1 MGKIKLMIAITLL
14 FVFSANSAEKLDFT
28 KKRNFYLGE
37 GEYGAVSL
45 ELVKYETFDFQSDMK
60 KPFILKKVNSNG
72 LLELIFDSTTLSG
85 SLEEGKTYSASFG
98 FTKKDIG
105 KIEKI
110 TVSAVYRPELRII
123 VQDSLLANNARISFS
138 PDNKTAKIQVKASR
152 NVSNVKIND
161 PDGYIRLGNGGTLS
175 FSKGMNELVVNL
187 AKEENFEAEILL
199 YKPAGEGNID
209 ELYLL
214 ISSTGFKTY
223 NTEAA
228 VSNVTE
234 ADTLE
239 IEEPLSADSAAAV
252 LNENT
257 KEPDEVQKPE
267 GGFGLT
273 AIIIISVMGL
283 IILILLFALMTNK
296 KGAMF
301 EKYQT
306 FFEDVATLVKIDPRG
321 SNIDKTTEEIM
332 MVLLEKFEF
341 SPAQPD
347 KPAAENK
354 KVLKK
359 PANLKSP
366 GISSKKE
373 AGGTGDNEIQLDFGN
388 SPQDNKN
395 NAEPDAP
402 LDPKPVSSGDKK
414 ISRGFDFLEDDN

>member
-1 MGKIKLMIAITLL
+1 MSKLKLITALMLL

-28 KKRNFYLGE
+28 KKKNFYLGE
-37 GEYGAVSL
+37 GEYGAISL

-60 KPFILKKVNSNG
+60 KPFILKKVNNTG

-105 KIEKI
+105 KVEKI

-123 VQDSLLANNARISFS
+123 VQDSLLANNARISFT
-138 PDNKTAKIQVKASR
+138 PDNKTATIQIKASK
-152 NVSNVKIND
+152 NVSNLKIND
-161 PDGYIRLGNGGTLS
+161 PEGYITLGKGGTLS

-214 ISSTGFKTY
+214 VSSKGFKTD
-223 NTEAA
+223 NAEAA
-228 VSNVTE
+228 VSNVTY

-239 IEEPLSADSAAAV
+239 TEEPLSADSAAAAV
-252 LNENT
+252 SGDITESEET
-257 KEPDEVQKPE
+257 DKPS

-283 IILILLFALMTNK
+283 IILLLLFAMLTNR

-341 SPAQPD
+341 STAQPD

-366 GISSKKE
+366 GISAKKE
-373 AGGTGDNEIQLDFGN
+373 SGGTAGDEIQLDFGS
-388 SPQDNKN
+388 SPQGDKKN
-395 NAEPDAP
+395 SEPDAP

>member
-1 MGKIKLMIAITLL
+1 MSRLKLIVQLMLL
-14 FVFSANSAEKLDFT
+14 FAFSANSAEKLDFT

-37 GEYGAVSL
+37 GEYGAISL

-60 KPFILKKVNSNG
+60 KPFILKKVNSTG

-105 KIEKI
+105 KVEKV

-123 VQDSLLANNARISFS
+123 VQDSLLANNARISFT
-138 PDNKTAKIQVKASR
+138 PDKKTATIQVKASK
-152 NVSNVKIND
+152 NVSNLKIND
-161 PDGYIRLGNGGTLS
+161 PDGFITLGKGGTLS
-175 FSKGMNELVVNL
+175 FVKGMNELVVNL
-187 AKEENFEAEILL
+187 AKDENFEAEILI
-199 YKPAGEGNID
+199 YKAAGEGNID

-214 ISSTGFKTY
+214 VSSTGFKTT
-223 NTEAA
+223 NVDAT
-228 VSNVTE
+228 VSNVAE

-239 IEEPLSADSAAAV
+239 TEEPLSADSAAAAV
-252 LNENT
+252 SGDVTET
-257 KEPDEVQKPE
+257 EEADAPS

-283 IILILLFALMTNK
+283 IMLLLLFALLSNK

-301 EKYQT
+301 DKYQT

-321 SNIDKTTEEIM
+321 SSLDKTTEEVM
-332 MVLLEKFEF
+332 MVLLDKFEL
-341 SPAQPD
+341 SPGQPD

-366 GISSKKE
+366 GIAPKKDTG
-373 AGGTGDNEIQLDFGN
+373 ATGGDEIQLDFGS
-388 SPQDNKN
+388 SPQDNKKN
-395 NAEPDAP
+395 TEPDAP
-402 LDPKPVSSGDKK
+402 LDPKPVSSGEKK

>member
-1 MGKIKLMIAITLL
+1 MSKLKLIVTLM
-14 FVFSANSAEKLDFT
+14 FMFAFSANSAEKLDFT
-28 KKRNFYLGE
+28 KKKNFYLGE
-37 GEYGAVSL
+37 GEYGAISL
-45 ELVKYETFDFQSDMK
+45 ELVKYETFNFQSDMK
-60 KPFILKKVNSNG
+60 KPFILKKVNSTG

-105 KIEKI
+105 KVEKI

-123 VQDSLLANNARISFS
+123 VKDSLLANNARISFS
-138 PDNKTAKIQVKASR
+138 PDNKTATLQIKAAK
-152 NVSNVKIND
+152 NVSNLKIND
-161 PDGYIRLGNGGTLS
+161 PDGYISLGKGGTLS
-175 FSKGMNELVVNL
+175 FSKGINELVVNL

-214 ISSTGFKTY
+214 ISSTGFKTV
-223 NTEAA
+223 NVDAA
-228 VSNVTE
+228 VSDVTE

-239 IEEPLSADSAAAV
+239 AEEPISSDSSAAV
-252 LNENT
+252 LSGDINET
-257 KEPDEVQKPE
+257 GEADKPA

-273 AIIIISVMGL
+273 AIIIISVMGV
-283 IILILLFALMTNK
+283 IILLLLFALLTNK
-296 KGAMF
+296 KGALF

-341 SPAQPD
+341 STSQPE
-347 KPAAENK
+347 KPAAEIK

-366 GISSKKE
+366 GISPKKDT
-373 AGGTGDNEIQLDFGN
+373 GGTGGDEIQLDFGS
-388 SPQDNKN
+388 SPQGDKKN
-395 NAEPDAP
+395 PEPDAP
-402 LDPKPVSSGDKK
+402 LDPKPVSSGEKK